1 MTVSLHEVCC
11 ARLARTHL
19 AALASARCAD
29 DVTALPD
36 GNDLWLHWRAG
47 DEAMLRLVLP
57 LPGVALFAQRAGRW
71 YPLGSRLPVQGPPA
85 GTGQRL
91 DQFIV
96 PAPAR
101 PVPADVPTLRPLP
114 LRLVRDRSARPTSGM
129 WTTLA
134 VLAPWAEDATSA
146 QLSGLRAALAG
157 ERVFLLGQQLPL
169 LPDSARLWGRR
180 LLAPLGYR
188 PEPAWPE
195 KTLLEALGIATDDLA
210 LLDETGVEVLPAEAL
225 QPLTRAAVRL
235 AWRERGP

>member
-1 MTVSLHEVCC
+1 MTVPLQEVCC

-29 DVTALPD
+29 TVTALPD
-36 GNDLWLHWRAG
+36 GDDLWLRWRAG

-57 LPGVALFAQRAGRW
+57 LPGATLFVQREGRW

-91 DQFIV
+91 DQVIV
-96 PAPAR
+96 PAPVR

-129 WTTLA
+129 RTTLA
-134 VLAPWAEDATSA
+134 VLAPWADDATSA
-146 QLSGLRAALAG
+146 QLSSLRAALAG
-157 ERVFLLGQQLPL
+157 ERVLLLGARQPL
-169 LPDSARLWGRR
+169 LPNSTRLWGRR
-180 LLAPLGYR
+180 LLTPLGFC

-195 KTLLEALGIATDDLA
+195 KTLCEALGIAGDDLA
-210 LLDETGVEVLPAEAL
+210 LLDETGVEVLPADAL